1 MGLERDSAQT
11 SAQPA
16 LGAAA
21 IAAIALAGAVA
32 YAPSLA
38 LGWWRDDYTWL
49 FDRVDLG
56 RLFTD
61 LANGQV
67 VGRFRP
73 LQKLLSL
80 AVGSLGLEA
89 RLPSRLVCAAL
100 VIATGI
106 AAATWVNTTVRSR
119 LAGAL
124 AGVLYVT
131 SPRIAIAA
139 TWVSW
144 WSSQLCILFTVL
156 ALIAAERFTSR
167 GGWRT
172 GAACVA
178 ASVLALASFE
188 VGVGAPAALA
198 VVFAVRAGRRPREWW
213 PVLASAAVVAI
224 FLVLYSRDP
233 DRPFAMALPPAFF
246 ARHLLQMADHES
258 TALLVGLVAAV
269 IQGIR
274 TRFLPPWRIFVAVA
288 IVSVLP
294 GLFHPSPDTYHFP
307 LFYVATGAL
316 AAWTVADLLQLVPRA
331 ELAERA
337 PALAFVALVL
347 GAFGYVELRGFISRE
362 WELRDSRRLLDALAA
377 NDCLHHRPATI
388 FPLGLDQHDR
398 AIAFMMPASGLTP
411 LSGLCGAPV
420 ALETERTVASV
431 EDCGPNGYFLTR
443 DGDLL
448 DCPVLAES
456 PELVAAATACGVPLD
471 SPSLLVPSG
480 IWSGPKILCVNV
492 PRGEGITDTDPP
504 VVLEGDQAVL
514 RKTGTLTFAVP
525 DEATRLTA
533 RLDRLVSFASKGRAV
548 DRPALGTLTLYGDGE
563 LLAQVEFGRDEDKLA
578 LAVPTANAA
587 VLSVSYRAR
596 EPEGPALVLFQ
607 PRFHRT

>member
-1 MGLERDSAQT
+1 MNAAASRGVPE
-11 SAQPA
+11 PP
-16 LGAAA
+16 LGAGA
-21 IAAIALAGAVA
+21 IAAVVLAGAVA

-49 FDRVDLG
+49 FDPVDLG

-80 AVGSLGLEA
+80 AVGSLGLGA
-89 RLPSRLVCAAL
+89 RLPSRLVCVAL

-106 AAATWVNTTVRSR
+106 AAATWVNVLVRSR

-131 SPRIAIAA
+131 SPRIAIMA

-144 WSSQLCILFTVL
+144 WSSQLCVLFAVL
-156 ALIAAERFTSR
+156 ALIASERFTSR
-167 GGWRT
+167 GGWRA
-172 GAACVA
+172 GMACVA

-188 VGVGAPAALA
+188 VGVGVPAALA
-198 VVFAVRAGRRPREWW
+198 VVFAVRVGRRPRNWW
-213 PVLASAAVVAI
+213 PVLAAAGVVVV

-233 DRPFAMALPPAFF
+233 DRPFAMALPPALF
-246 ARHLLQMADHES
+246 ARHLVQMADHES
-258 TALLVGLVAAV
+258 TALLVGLIAAV
-269 IQGIR
+269 TLGIR
-274 TRFLPPWRIFVAVA
+274 TRFSPPWRILVALT

-307 LFYVATGAL
+307 LLYVATGAL
-316 AAWTVADLLQLVPRA
+316 AAWAVADLARLLPRA
-331 ELAERA
+331 ALAESG
-337 PALAFVALVL
+337 PALALLALVL
-347 GAFGYVELRGFISRE
+347 GSFGYVELRGFISRE
-362 WELRDSRRLLDALAA
+362 WELRDSRRLLDALAS
-377 NDCLHHRPATI
+377 NDCLHHQPATL
-388 FPLGLDQHDR
+388 FPLGLDERDR

-411 LSGLCGAPV
+411 LSGLCGAAV
-420 ALETERTVASV
+420 ALETERTVSSP

-443 DGDLL
+443 DGDLV
-448 DCPVLAES
+448 DCPALAES
-456 PELVAAATACGVPLD
+456 PELVTAATACGVPLD

-492 PRGEGITDTDPP
+492 PRGEGITETDPP

-514 RKTGTLTFAVP
+514 RKTGTLSFAVP
-525 DEATRLTA
+525 DDASRFTA

-548 DRPALGTLTLYGDGE
+548 DRPALGTVTIYGDGAI
-563 LLAQVEFGRDEDKLA
+563 LAHLAIARDEDKLA
-578 LAVPTANAA
+578 VAVGTGDAA
-587 VLSVSYRAR
+587 VLTVSYHAR
-596 EPEGPALVLFQ
+596 VAEGPELVLFQ
-607 PRFHRT
+607 PRFHPT